1 MNAREFATAIER
13 PHGTVK
19 RWLGEGLPHRKYGLR
34 VVIDLVEASKW
45 VKEHDR
51 KAGGRVNNKVKRVRK

>member
-1 MNAREFATAIER
+1 MNAREYAERIGR

-34 VVIDLVEASKW
+34 VIIEPKEADRWVEA
-45 VKEHDR
+45 HDKR
-51 KAGGRVNNKVKRVRK
+51 AGGRLKNKVTK